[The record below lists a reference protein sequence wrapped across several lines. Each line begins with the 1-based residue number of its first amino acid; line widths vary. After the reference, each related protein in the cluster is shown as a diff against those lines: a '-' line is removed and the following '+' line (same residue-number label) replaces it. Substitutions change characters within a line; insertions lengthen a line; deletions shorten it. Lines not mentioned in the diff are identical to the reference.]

1 MVSISWN
8 RSALAVALLALLGLA
23 AAPPPAA
30 AAVFFVTKTADTLDG
45 ACDADCSL
53 REAIVAATALPGA
66 DVIVLGAGTY
76 TLTRAGAGEDAAATG
91 DLDVT
96 GDLSILGAG
105 AASTVLDGGLL
116 DRVLDVAAGVRL
128 EMVGVTVHGGK
139 VADVGGGIRNAGTL
153 VLTRCAVSG
162 NTTTGGA
169 GGGIWSDAAGS
180 ALAITAS
187 TISGNTA
194 AGNGGGIAAGGTM
207 TLADATVSGNA
218 SSTGAGGGLYLF
230 AEISAT
236 IDNATITANTAAHP
250 GGGAFVEGAPFISD
264 HRAEFR
270 NTIVA
275 ANGAPS
281 QPDCSGSAFSG
292 GYNLIGDGNGCSDF
306 KSATH
311 DQEGTAPAL
320 LDPRLGPLAQNGGP
334 TLTHALLPTS
344 PAVDAGDPDPA
355 GSGGQSCEALD
366 QRGQPR
372 PGRCDV
378 GAFELGEG
386 CAPGPVAL
394 CLSKSRF
401 QVTVAWRTPQ
411 GQSGNGQAVP
421 LSADSGYFWFFD
433 PANVELT
440 VKVLDA
446 CGPFGRFWVFLS
458 GLTNVQV
465 DVTVFDTVSGYTRVY
480 HNPQKTVFQ
489 TKLDT
494 DAFETC
500 GL

>member
-45 ACDADCSL
+45 AC
-53 REAIVAATALPGA
+53 GA

-207 TLADATVSGNA
+207 T
-218 SSTGAGGGLYLF
+218 
-230 AEISAT
+230 
-236 IDNATITANTAAHP
+236 
-250 GGGAFVEGAPFISD
+250 
-264 HRAEFR
+264 
-270 NTIVA
+270 
-275 ANGAPS
+275 
-281 QPDCSGSAFSG
+281 
-292 GYNLIGDGNGCSDF
+292 
-306 KSATH
+306 
-311 DQEGTAPAL
+311 
-320 LDPRLGPLAQNGGP
+320 
-334 TLTHALLPTS
+334 
-344 PAVDAGDPDPA
+344 
-355 GSGGQSCEALD
+355 
-366 QRGQPR
+366 
-372 PGRCDV
+372 
-378 GAFELGEG
+378 
-386 CAPGPVAL
+386 
-394 CLSKSRF
+394 
-401 QVTVAWRTPQ
+401 
-411 GQSGNGQAVP
+411 
-421 LSADSGYFWFFD
+421 
-433 PANVELT
+433 
-440 VKVLDA
+440 
-446 CGPFGRFWVFLS
+446 
-458 GLTNVQV
+458 
-465 DVTVFDTVSGYTRVY
+465 
-480 HNPQKTVFQ
+480 
-489 TKLDT
+489 
-494 DAFETC
+494 
-500 GL
+500 